1 MTSLARAI
9 DERLIGEFS
18 VAPADANNN
27 QWMAA
32 IARLLREDLSARA
45 LRSQLQDRA
54 NKARRVHYLSME
66 FLIGRSLTNA
76 AEALE
81 LDAPIRDA
89 LAARGRHLEQV
100 QEAESDAGLGNG
112 GLGRLAACFLD
123 SMATVDIPA
132 FGYGIRYQFGMFD
145 QSIEHGVQREAPD
158 EWLKDG

>member
-81 LDAPIRDA
+81 LDTPIRDA

-100 QEAESDAGLGNG
+100 QEAESDAGLGN
-112 GLGRLAACFLD
+112 LSLIHISEPTR
-123 SMATVDIPA
+123 P
-132 FGYGIRYQFGMFD
+132 Y
-145 QSIEHGVQREAPD
+145 
-158 EWLKDG
+158 